1 MKLTVASEFKMKL
14 SYAKVPCPFVSSILP
29 FHQCDLNHNF
39 RHIFSLFFK
48 NPSSIKTIMNS
59 SAKAQSQV
67 LRETQVDLKKLKRI
81 NYLLS
86 PTPCLSKIEYSKKIY
101 VSGI

>member
-1 MKLTVASEFKMKL
+1 
-14 SYAKVPCPFVSSILP
+14 
-29 FHQCDLNHNF
+29 
-39 RHIFSLFFK
+39 
-48 NPSSIKTIMNS
+48 MNS